1 MYTALNLH
9 LEKKPRGFGY
19 GDLARIQAVCI
30 SQKCQFLREC
40 RAVSYGNSPA
50 SHHCVNH
57 TYKMSHLEYWHK
69 KGSE

>member
-30 SQKCQFLREC
+30 SQKCQFFTGVPGRILREFSGFTSLC
-40 RAVSYGNSPA
+40 
-50 SHHCVNH
+50 
-57 TYKMSHLEYWHK
+57 KSHL
-69 KGSE
+69 